1 MEIYVTHSTYQ
12 KVNNKWILTESKP
25 KTEISEQR
33 YLMLRD
39 EKLKGDRRQFYYS
52 YEFGQRLMYR
62 LSTTCHD
69 LGLKSV
75 REFTFES
82 EEK

>member
-1 MEIYVTHSTYQ
+1 MKIYVTHSTYE
-12 KVNNKWILTESKP
+12 KENDKWILVKENP

-33 YLMLRD
+33 YLTLRD

-52 YEFGQRLMYR
+52 YEFGQRLMTR
-62 LSTTCHD
+62 LTNTNPV

-75 REFTFES
+75 RTFEFIS
-82 EEK
+82 EN